1 MVRPAFSGKLDE
13 NPDKIP
19 THFFFYLLFGVAQ
32 FKWQR
37 LNNMPLSKA
46 AVLQFSLSEVTL
58 LETPPLYDPN
68 TSRDLT
74 TDTIQG
80 KKKKKNR
87 LTLQIHPSFRADLTL
102 LVGVN
107 AGCCAVSGG
116 NKKQLGELRHGLL
129 EGLTLDLPG

>member
-1 MVRPAFSGKLDE
+1 M
-13 NPDKIP
+13 
-19 THFFFYLLFGVAQ
+19 
-32 FKWQR
+32 
-37 LNNMPLSKA
+37 A

-74 TDTIQG
+74 IDTIQG
-80 KKKKKNR
+80 KKKKKKNR